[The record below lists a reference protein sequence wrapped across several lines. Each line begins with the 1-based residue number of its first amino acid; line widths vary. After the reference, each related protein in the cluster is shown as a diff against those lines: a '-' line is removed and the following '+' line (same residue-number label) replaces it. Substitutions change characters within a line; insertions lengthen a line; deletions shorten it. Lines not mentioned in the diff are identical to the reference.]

1 MKGALVTFIA
11 KVEGVAKE
19 KFSGAQPQ
27 TPTSFAPPP
36 IKIPG
41 RATVCVVSVFSGT
54 LSAGSYIPYFFDYKP
69 WLTFFI

>member
-1 MKGALVTFIA
+1 MFIA
-11 KVEGVAKE
+11 KVEGVVKE
-19 KFSGAQPQ
+19 KFSQAPPQ
-27 TPTSFAPPP
+27 TPTSFAPP

-41 RATVCVVSVFSGT
+41 GATVCVVNVFSGT